1 MVMRTYGLSGS
12 GMDIDQMVKDLMK
25 ARRASYDK
33 VWQKKTQVEWKK
45 QDVNTIYT
53 LAQDFRNK
61 TISDFK
67 KQTSLSPKQ
76 VTSTNETVASATAN
90 ADAANVSHSLI
101 VQQLADGVKMS
112 SSDSITDTDSGKTKG
127 TLIQQFG
134 YTAGDSFSLSIN
146 GKTVKIDVTETTT
159 LSDVVSSI
167 NKADAD
173 VKANYDYTLDRFY
186 LFSNKTGSTAAI
198 NFEGT
203 NDKGIDFLF
212 NKLKIGTSSDN
223 LSTVGMTSQN
233 TFSNGSDTIGTALG
247 ISSDFVLNIGKNGV
261 NTPITITPADT
272 IDSMLGKINAQLG
285 AGAATLDSATGR
297 ITIKAVDINNGWS
310 IAGGDDTGKDFLAN
324 KLGMKQ
330 LVQNGQNAIVKLDG
344 VELRQSSNTFTVSGV
359 TYTLKSTSFV
369 DSANNPIPTNIGVQP
384 DIDKTIAN
392 VQSFVDS
399 YNTFM
404 ALIQKEL
411 KEDKYAD
418 FAPLTDAQKADMKDS
433 DIKAWEDK
441 AKSGSLRRDPILTQM
456 VSNLRMSFTDPIK
469 GLTGKYKSAIDIGI
483 GTGKYFDDDGKLTT
497 EADNGGKIYVTEKDL
512 RAALEED
519 PDVVFKI
526 FGTPGDTQNT
536 EGVANRLY
544 DQMYSALDRLKTEA
558 GTPNVTDTKSNMAKS
573 IADYK
578 DQLYDMN
585 NRLAQVE
592 ARYYKQ
598 FDAMEKALGSLSKQ
612 SAWLSQQLG
621 Q

>member
-53 LAQDFRNK
+53 LAEDLRNK
-61 TISDFK
+61 TIADFK
-67 KQTSLSPKQ
+67 KQTTLSPKQ

-101 VQQLADGVKMS
+101 VQQLADGVKLS
-112 SSDSITDTDSGKTKG
+112 SSGSITDTTAGKTKG
-127 TLIQQFG
+127 TLADQFDG
-134 YTAGDSFSLSIN
+134 ITATSEFNLAIN
-146 GKTVKIDVTETTT
+146 GKTIAVKGSMT
-159 LSDVVSSI
+159 LNEVVSSI
-167 NKADAD
+167 NKAGAD
-173 VKANYDYTLDRFY
+173 VKANYDTTLDRFY
-186 LFSNKTGSTAAI
+186 LYSNKTGSAAVV
-198 NFEGT
+198 NFSGT
-203 NDKGIDFLF
+203 DSAGLDFLF
-212 NKLKIGTSSDN
+212 SNLKIGTSNAN
-223 LSTVGMTSQN
+223 LNSLGMTSKKADAN
-233 TFSNGSDTIGTALG
+233 ST
-247 ISSDFVLNIGKNGV
+247 SSDSVEDAFGITGSFNVTIKKTAADGTVTPYTVAVDSSASIDTMLDDLNDK
-261 NTPITITPADT
+261 
-272 IDSMLGKINAQLG
+272 LG
-285 AGAATLDSATGR
+285 AGAASFDAATGR
-297 ITIKAVDINNGWS
+297 ITIKASDINNGWS
-310 IAGGDDTGKDFLAN
+310 VEGLDQF
-324 KLGMKQ
+324 GMNQ
-330 LVQNGQNAIVKLDG
+330 LLQNGQDAIVKLDG
-344 VELRQSSNTFTVSGV
+344 VALRQGSNTFTASGV

-369 DSANNPIPTNIGVQP
+369 DSANNPISTNIGVQP

-411 KEDKYAD
+411 KEDKYSD

-433 DIKAWEDK
+433 EIKAWEDK

-456 VSNLRMSFTDPIK
+456 VSNLRLSFTEPIK
-469 GLTGKYKSAIDIGI
+469 GLTGKYQSAIDIGI
-483 GTGKYFDDDGKLTT
+483 GTGKYFDDDGNLTT
-497 EADNGGKIYVTEKDL
+497 EANNGGKIYVDTEDL
-512 RAALEED
+512 RKALEED

-526 FGTPGDTQNT
+526 FGTPGDTQST

-544 DQMYSALDRLKTEA
+544 DQMQTSLSRLKTEA
-558 GTPNVTDTKSNMAKS
+558 GTPNVTDTTSNMAKS
-573 IADYK
+573 IASYK

-585 NRLAQVE
+585 DRLAQVE

-598 FDAMEKALGSLSKQ
+598 FDAMETALSNLSKQ
-612 SAWLSQQLG
+612 SSWLSQQLG

>member
-12 GMDIDQMVKDLMK
+12 GMDVDQMVKDLMK

-67 KQTSLSPKQ
+67 KQTNLSPKQ

-101 VQQLADGVKMS
+101 VQQLADGVKLS
-112 SSDSITDTDSGKTKG
+112 SSDSITDTTSGKTKG

-134 YTAGDSFSLSIN
+134 YAAGDSFSLSIN
-146 GKTVKIDVTETTT
+146 GKTVKIDVTDTTT

-233 TFSNGSDTIGTALG
+233 TFSNGSDTIGTAFG

-272 IDSMLGKINAQLG
+272 IDSMLGKINGQLG

-310 IAGGDDTGKDFLAN
+310 IAGVDAVGKDFLAN

-359 TYTLKSTSFV
+359 TYTLKSTSFI
-369 DSANNPIPTNIGVQP
+369 DSANNPIPTSIGVQP

-399 YNTFM
+399 YNTFV

-433 DIKAWEDK
+433 EIKAWEDK

-456 VSNLRMSFTDPIK
+456 VSNLRMSFTEPIK

-483 GTGKYFDDDGKLTT
+483 GTGKYFDDDGKITT

-544 DQMYSALDRLKTEA
+544 DQMQATLDRLKTEA

-598 FDAMEKALGSLSKQ
+598 FDAMETALNNLSKQ
-612 SAWLSQQLG
+612 SSWLSQQLG
-621 Q
+621 K

>member
-45 QDVNTIYT
+45 QDINTIYT
-53 LAQDFRNK
+53 LAEDFRNK
-61 TISDFK
+61 TIADFK
-67 KQTSLSPKQ
+67 KQTTLSPKQ

-101 VQQLADGVKMS
+101 VQQLADGVKLS
-112 SSDSITDTDSGKTKG
+112 SSDSITASGKTKG
-127 TLIQQFG
+127 TLAQQFDG
-134 YTAGDSFSLSIN
+134 ITDTTEFNLTIN
-146 GKTVKIDVTETTT
+146 GKTVAVKGSMT
-159 LSDVVSSI
+159 LNEVVSNI
-167 NKADAD
+167 NKAGAD
-173 VKANYDYTLDRFY
+173 VKANYDATLDRFY
-186 LFSNKTGSTAAI
+186 LVSNKTGSAAVI
-198 NFEGT
+198 NFDGT
-203 NDKGIDFLF
+203 DSAGQDFLF
-212 NKLKIGTSSDN
+212 DKLKIGSSNAN
-223 LSTVGMTSQN
+223 LSSLGMTSQKAA
-233 TFSNGSDTIGTALG
+233 TGST
-247 ISSDFVLNIGKNGV
+247 SSDSVEDAFGITGSFN
-261 NTPITITPADT
+261 ITIKKTAADGTVTPYTVAVDASASIDT
-272 IDSMLGKINAQLG
+272 MLDDLNDKLG
-285 AGAATLDSATGR
+285 VGAATFDAATGR
-297 ITIKAVDINNGWS
+297 ITIKSVDINNGWS
-310 IAGGDDTGKDFLAN
+310 VEGLDQF
-324 KLGMKQ
+324 GMNQ
-330 LVQNGQNAIVKLDG
+330 LIQNGQDAIIKLDG
-344 VELRQSSNTFTVSGV
+344 VTLRQSSNTFTVSGV

-411 KEDKYAD
+411 KEDKYSD

-433 DIKAWEDK
+433 EIKAWEEK

-456 VSNLRMSFTDPIK
+456 ATNLRMSFTEPIK
-469 GLTGKYKSAIDIGI
+469 GLTGKYQSAVDIGI
-483 GTGKYFDDDGKLTT
+483 GTGKYFDDDGNITT
-497 EADNGGKIYVTEKDL
+497 ESANGGKIYVDTEDL
-512 RAALEED
+512 RKALEED

-544 DQMYSALDRLKTEA
+544 DQMFTSLNRLKTEA
-558 GTPNVTDTKSNMAKS
+558 GTPNVTDTTSNLAKS
-573 IADYK
+573 IASYK
-578 DQLYDMN
+578 DQLYDMSD
-585 NRLAQVE
+585 RLSQIE

-598 FDAMEKALGSLSKQ
+598 FDAMETALSNLSKQ

>member
-53 LAQDFRNK
+53 LAEDFRNK

-67 KQTSLSPKQ
+67 KQTNLSPKQ

-101 VQQLADGVKMS
+101 VQQLADGVKLS
-112 SSDSITDTDSGKTKG
+112 SSGSITAAGKTKG
-127 TLIQQFG
+127 TLADQFDG
-134 YTAGDSFSLSIN
+134 ITATSEFNLTIN
-146 GKTVKIDVTETTT
+146 GKTVAVKGSMT
-159 LSDVVSSI
+159 LNEVVSSI
-167 NKADAD
+167 NKAGAD
-173 VKANYDYTLDRFY
+173 VKANYDATLDRFY
-186 LFSNKTGSTAAI
+186 LVSNKTGSAAVV
-198 NFEGT
+198 NFNGT
-203 NDKGIDFLF
+203 DSAGLDFLF
-212 NKLKIGTSSDN
+212 DKLKIGSSNTN
-223 LSTVGMTSQN
+223 LSSLGMTSQKATSGATSLDSVED
-233 TFSNGSDTIGTALG
+233 TFGITGSFNVTIKKTAADGTVTPYTVAVN
-247 ISSDFVLNIGKNGV
+247 SSDSIDTMLDDLNDK
-261 NTPITITPADT
+261 
-272 IDSMLGKINAQLG
+272 LG
-285 AGAATLDSATGR
+285 AGAASFDAATGR
-297 ITIKAVDINNGWS
+297 ITIKSVDINNGWS
-310 IAGGDDTGKDFLAN
+310 IEGLDQF
-324 KLGMKQ
+324 GMNQ
-330 LVQNGQNAIVKLDG
+330 LVQNGQDAIVKLDG
-344 VELRQSSNTFTVSGV
+344 VSLRQGSNTFTVSGV

-369 DSANNPIPTNIGVQP
+369 DSANNPIPTSIGVQP

-399 YNTFM
+399 YNSFM

-433 DIKAWEDK
+433 EIKAWEDK
-441 AKSGSLRRDPILTQM
+441 AKSGTLRRDPILTQM
-456 VSNLRMSFTDPIK
+456 ATNLRASFSDSIK
-469 GLTGKYKSAIDIGI
+469 GLTGKYQSAIDIGI
-483 GTGKYFDDDGKLTT
+483 GTGKYFDDDGKITT
-497 EADNGGKIYVTEKDL
+497 EASNGGKIYVDEDDL
-512 RAALEED
+512 RKALEAD
-519 PDVVFKI
+519 PDIVFKI
-526 FGTPGDTQNT
+526 FGTPGDTQGS

-544 DQMYSALDRLKTEA
+544 DQMQVSLSRLRTEA
-558 GTPNVTDTKSNMAKS
+558 GTPNVTDTTSNMAKS
-573 IADYK
+573 IASYK

-585 NRLAQVE
+585 DRLAQVE

-598 FDAMEKALGSLSKQ
+598 FDAMETALNNLSKQ